1 MGSGGRGGGKRRGV
15 CEAEEVQCVER
26 ESGVVCRCVLFFVC
40 GLRCNNMTMTTIP
53 TGQEYRSKPR
63 KSSLRLRTRR
73 KECTA
78 SHANTAISNRLLAHA
93 KCSVGAHTYKF
104 TSERTVQVA
113 PSLSLLS
120 RHRNNRRHDRHR
132 HSGRRLL
139 FALLLLPI
147 LLLLVILLAALTL
160 CSLWL
165 LRRVP
170 KVSVPRAS
178 MAKRRAMD
186 NSRIQ

>member
-1 MGSGGRGGGKRRGV
+1 MGSGVRGGGKRRGV

-26 ESGVVCRCVLFFVC
+26 ESGVVCRCVLFC

-93 KCSVGAHTYKF
+93 KRFSRRTHIQIHLRAH
-104 TSERTVQVA
+104 SSGR
-113 PSLSLLS
+113 SLSLSSHATATTGGTTGTDTPVGASSSLS
-120 RHRNNRRHDRHR
+120 SSAPSSSSSSSSSPPSR
-132 HSGRRLL
+132 
-139 FALLLLPI
+139 FAPFGFF
-147 LLLLVILLAALTL
+147 AAY
-160 CSLWL
+160 
-165 LRRVP
+165 P
-170 KVSVPRAS
+170 K
-178 MAKRRAMD
+178 
-186 NSRIQ
+186 